1 MQRDMNGTPG
11 PIESVLV
18 VGGGIVG
25 WSAAAALR
33 RGMPWLTVTIV
44 PQPVPASSLA
54 DTMPCALPS
63 IMGFH
68 ADLGLSDQDA
78 MLRTGGSYRLGTLF
92 SGWAKKQADYVHS
105 YGVHGRPMGAI
116 SFHLQWARLAASG
129 GEAAFERHAPAAAL
143 ARAGRFA
150 LPSAKPDSLFAGF
163 EYGLQLD
170 VTRYREMMR
179 AFALHCGVREQP
191 GTVASVEVRADR
203 FIDRV
208 TLDDGTPCRADL
220 FIDCTGPGAALRG
233 AIDDEREDWG
243 GQLACDRIL
252 IAEGP
257 PPSDLPL
264 HDTVTAT
271 PGGWRWRAA
280 TATRGLHGICYA
292 SAFCDDA
299 TAARQL
305 RAASHADP
313 SASPIAFAAGTR
325 CAPWRGNCIAVGDA
339 ATAIEPLEWS
349 NLHLAH
355 SAIDR
360 IIAMMPG
367 ADCAA
372 VELAEFN
379 RQSYAEAIRVRDFV
393 LLHYVTS
400 SRGEPFWRAAATAPL
415 SRSLEH
421 SLSLFRERGR
431 LPVYEEETF
440 ARDSWLAVLFGQG
453 VLPRRVDPL
462 AEAVPAAEVAQTM
475 AGLRGAIDAAL
486 PQFPTHADYLAAQT
500 RQIAR

>member
-1 MQRDMNGTPG
+1 MSG
-11 PIESVLV
+11 PQDPVRTVLV

-33 RGMPWLTVTIV
+33 RKMPWLTVAIV
-44 PQPVPASSLA
+44 PQPEPASSLA
-54 DTMPCALPS
+54 DTMPCVLPS

-78 MLRTGGSYRLGTLF
+78 VLRTGSTYRLGSLF
-92 SGWAKKQADYVHS
+92 SGWVKKQPDYIHS
-105 YGVHGRPMGAI
+105 YGAHGRPLGAI
-116 SFHLQWARLAASG
+116 SFHLHWARLAASG
-129 GEAAFERHAPAAAL
+129 AVPPFESYAPAAAL
-143 ARAGRFA
+143 ARAGRLA
-150 LPSAKPDSLFAGF
+150 PPSAAPDALFAGF

-170 VTRYREMMR
+170 VTRYRAMMR
-179 AFALHCGVREQP
+179 AFALHCGVHEQI
-191 GTVASVEVRADR
+191 GTVASVVLREDG
-203 FIDRV
+203 FIDHI
-208 TLDDGTPCRADL
+208 TLEDGARHEADL
-220 FIDCTGPGAALRG
+220 FIDCTGPGATLRS
-233 AIDDEREDWG
+233 AIDGDREDWS

-252 IAEGP
+252 HVEGP
-257 PPSDLPL
+257 PPVSPPL
-264 HDTVTAT
+264 YDTVTAA
-271 PGGWRWRAA
+271 PGGWRWSVA
-280 TATRGLHGICYA
+280 TTERSLQGICYA

-305 RAASHADP
+305 RLASGADAP
-313 SASPIAFAAGTR
+313 DAPIVIAAGAR
-325 CAPWRGNCIAVGDA
+325 RAPWRGNCVAIGDA

-367 ADCAA
+367 ADCAP

-379 RQSYAEAIRVRDFV
+379 RQSYAEAMRVRDFV
-393 LLHYVTS
+393 LLHYATS
-400 SRGEPFWRAAATAPL
+400 SRSEPFWRAAAKTALP
-415 SRSLEH
+415 H
-421 SLSLFRERGR
+421 SLAHSLALFRERGR

-453 VLPRRVDPL
+453 VLPRRIDPL
-462 AEAVPAAEVAQTM
+462 TEALPVAEVAQVM
-475 AGLRGAIDAAL
+475 ARLRGTIEAAL
-486 PQFPTHADYLAAQT
+486 PQFPTYADYLAAQT

>member
-1 MQRDMNGTPG
+1 MSG
-11 PIESVLV
+11 PQNAIDTVLV

-33 RGMPWLTVTIV
+33 RKMPWLTVTLV

-63 IMGFH
+63 IIGFH
-68 ADLGLSDQDA
+68 ADLGLSEQDGV
-78 MLRTGGSYRLGTLF
+78 LRTGSGYRLGGLF
-92 SGWAKKQADYVHS
+92 AGWAEQQPDYMHS
-105 YGVHGRPMGAI
+105 YGLHGRPLGAV
-116 SFHLQWARLAASG
+116 SFHLQWARLAACGAGSS
-129 GEAAFERHAPAAAL
+129 FERHAPAAAL

-150 LPSAKPDSLFAGF
+150 PPSPAPDALFSGF

-170 VTRYREMMR
+170 VARYRDMMR
-179 AFALHCGVREQP
+179 AFALHCGVLEQP
-191 GTVASVEVRADR
+191 GTVASVALGE
-203 FIDRV
+203 
-208 TLDDGTPCRADL
+208 DGFVDLVMLEDGVPCRADL
-220 FIDCTGPGAALRG
+220 FVDCTGTVAALRG
-233 AIDDEREDWG
+233 SIDDEREDWSD
-243 GQLACDRIL
+243 QLLCDRIL
-252 IAEGP
+252 RAEGP
-257 PPSDLPL
+257 APADLPL
-264 HDTVTAT
+264 HDTVTAM
-271 PGGWRWRAA
+271 PGGWRWNAA
-280 TATRGLHGICYA
+280 TAERSLHGICYA

-305 RAASHADP
+305 RVVSGVDSSEA
-313 SASPIAFAAGTR
+313 PITIAAGTR
-325 CAPWRGNCIAVGDA
+325 RAPWRGNCVAVGDA

-367 ADCAA
+367 CDCAP

-379 RQSYAEAIRVRDFV
+379 RQSHAEAIRVRDFV
-393 LLHYVTS
+393 MLHYVTS
-400 SRGEPFWRAAATAPL
+400 SRREPFWRAAAGTALPP
-415 SRSLEH
+415 SLAH
-421 SLSLFRERGR
+421 SLSLFRDRGR

-440 ARDSWLAVLFGQG
+440 ARDDWLAVLFGQG

-462 AEAVPAAEVAQTM
+462 AEALPETEVAQAM